1 MDETKVWYQ
10 SRTIIGSIVTI
21 LALLA
26 GFFNLTITT
35 EDQNGIV
42 ELVMVAVG
50 VVSSIFAIWGRVRAS
65 KTIK

>member
-1 MDETKVWYQ
+1 MDDQKVWYQ
-10 SRTIIGSIVTI
+10 SRAIIGSIITI

-26 GFFNLTITT
+26 GLFNLTITA
-35 EDQNGIV
+35 EDQSNIV